1 MDVYD
6 NAKSHSKTPDEKKP
20 KFKRKQHI
28 EESERKVM
36 ELFKEVRSIL
46 GKFQVVPIISGDRRR
61 AKEIGCSQR
70 EALRSSECHIE

>member
-46 GKFQVVPIISGDRRR
+46 GKVQVTSSDHFRRS
-61 AKEIGCSQR
+61 KE
-70 EALRSSECHIE
+70 SERDWLLSRGSLTFH